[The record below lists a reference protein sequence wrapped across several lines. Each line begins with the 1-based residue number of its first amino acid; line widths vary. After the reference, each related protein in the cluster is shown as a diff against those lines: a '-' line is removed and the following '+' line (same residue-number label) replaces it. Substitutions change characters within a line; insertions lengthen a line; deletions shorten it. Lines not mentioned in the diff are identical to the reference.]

1 MSERKESYFEDLV
14 GRIKDISLEIE
25 KLAPFGEIK
34 EVKNFGKSGHII
46 MPCNSIGEKVLV
58 IKFPKTKDTRI

>member
-1 MSERKESYFEDLV
+1 MGNESRDKDNYFEDLV
-14 GRIKDISLEIE
+14 DRIKDISLEIE

-46 MPCNSIGEKVLV
+46 MPNDSIGEKVLV
-58 IKFPKTKDTRI
+58 IKFPKTRK